1 MAYDST
7 TWRNAIR
14 LLADGKIK
22 VKPMITHRFG
32 LSEWEKGF
40 ELMANKEAIK
50 VILTYDFN
58 D

>member
-1 MAYDST
+1 
-7 TWRNAIR
+7 